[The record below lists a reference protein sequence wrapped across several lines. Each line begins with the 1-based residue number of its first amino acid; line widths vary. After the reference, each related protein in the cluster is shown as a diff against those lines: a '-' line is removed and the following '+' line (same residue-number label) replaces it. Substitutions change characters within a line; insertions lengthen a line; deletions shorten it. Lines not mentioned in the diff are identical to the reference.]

1 MSLRG
6 PKALWNDGWHFQSWQ
21 LEAHQTTKCSRDAKV
36 HSSTPL
42 WTLWLLY
49 RLALCEKY
57 PKISASHQCI
67 LLLAALMSGYVLGCP
82 ILISMEEKHPRQTQ
96 DPQSTHIGKQIFGSR
111 SVEFWQF
118 FVKIFSW
125 KNYREQ
131 NLCLT
136 GYWLCYFTSCVLVI
150 YLPSL
155 IICSYF
161 DLLSTLLEE
170 LRVFVWD
177 AGP

>member
-1 MSLRG
+1 MDDIFSLDSLRLIKQQSAPG
-6 PKALWNDGWHFQSWQ
+6 TPKSIHQHLCELSDFCTGW
-21 LEAHQTTKCSRDAKV
+21 
-36 HSSTPL
+36 
-42 WTLWLLY
+42 
-49 RLALCEKY
+49 LALCEKY

-67 LLLAALMSGYVLGCP
+67 LLLAALMMSGYVLGCCP

-136 GYWLCYFTSCVLVI
+136 GWLGCAISQVVCSLFTYPAWSYAHILI
-150 YLPSL
+150 YYNQHCLKN
-155 IICSYF
+155 
-161 DLLSTLLEE
+161 
-170 LRVFVWD
+170 
-177 AGP
+177 